1 MFAAGRI
8 GANAS
13 LWSKQ
18 RLMTVGEPMTATE
31 RARAW
36 SRSEIAELYD
46 APFDELIAR
55 SLAVKSANWADGKIQ
70 KSQLLSIKTG
80 GCAEDCGYCSQ
91 SAHFDTGLAPE
102 KLMELDDVVTAAK
115 RAKENGA
122 DRFCMGA
129 AWRSLKDR
137 DLPIITAMVTAV
149 KAEGLETCVTAG
161 MLKEG
166 QAEALKE
173 AGLDYYNHN
182 LDTSRE
188 YYGDVV
194 TTRTYE
200 DRLDTLAKVREA
212 GIKLCVGG
220 ILGMGESRQDRI
232 GLIHELSLLNP
243 HPESV
248 PINMLV
254 PIPGTPLGN
263 SAPISVVELS
273 RAIAVCR
280 IVFPESWVRLS
291 AGRESMSEEGQAL
304 CLLAGANSIFVG
316 DRLLTTDNPD
326 IDQDAALLE
335 AMKLEPGT
343 AESMPRKTALIDTR

>member
-1 MFAAGRI
+1 MVDFTARFDWTRDEIKALYEQ
-8 GANAS
+8 S
-13 LWSKQ
+13 LDV
-18 RLMTVGEPMTATE
+18 LM
-31 RARAW
+31 
-36 SRSEIAELYD
+36 SEALQ
-46 APFDELIAR
+46 
-55 SLAVKSANWADGKIQ
+55 VKRANWADGKVQ

-80 GCAEDCGYCSQ
+80 GCAENCGYCSQ
-91 SAHFDTGLAPE
+91 SAHFDTGLKAE
-102 KLMELDDVVTAAK
+102 KLLPLAEVVEAAQ

-137 DLPIITAMVTAV
+137 DLPKIAEMVREV
-149 KAEGLETCVTAG
+149 KALGLETCVTAG
-161 MLKEG
+161 MLEDG
-166 QAEALKE
+166 QAEALRE

-188 YYGDVV
+188 YYSTVV

-200 DRLDTLAKVREA
+200 DRLDTLAKARKA
-212 GIKLCVGG
+212 GMKLCTGG
-220 ILGMGESRQDRI
+220 ILGMGEGRVDRI
-232 GLIHELSLLNP
+232 GLIHELSMLSP

-254 PIPGTPLGN
+254 PIEGTPLGN
-263 SAPISVVELS
+263 SAPVSVIEMA

-280 IVFPESWVRLS
+280 IVFPQSWVRLS
-291 AGRESMSEEGQAL
+291 AGRDDMSEEGQAL

-326 IDQDAALLE
+326 VDEDAALMGAMGLE
-335 AMKLEPGT
+335 AAGHSEMEPVKANART
-343 AESMPRKTALIDTR
+343 TLIGG